1 MFDWFSNNIGNIVSV
16 IGMFAVGIGFLYS
29 MKDKID
35 NMSTRLLV
43 LEGELKKLID
53 VLIAQGRQEERISAL
68 DQRMVAQGIRLD
80 DLAKRFNNLT
90 DKNN

>member
-1 MFDWFSNNIGNIVSV
+1 MFDWVANNVGNIISI
-16 IGMFAVGIGFLYS
+16 IGMFVVGIGFLYS

-80 DLAKRFNNLT
+80 DLSKRFNNLT
-90 DKNN
+90 DKN

>member
-1 MFDWFSNNIGNIVSV
+1 MFDWFVNNVGNIISI

-53 VLIAQGRQEERISAL
+53 VLIAQGRQEERIAAL

-80 DLAKRFNNLT
+80 DLSKRFNNLT
-90 DKNN
+90 DKN

>member
-1 MFDWFSNNIGNIVSV
+1 MFDWVTNNVGNIVSI

-53 VLIAQGRQEERISAL
+53 VLIAQGRQEERIAAL

-80 DLAKRFNNLT
+80 DLSKRFNNLT
-90 DKNN
+90 DKN

>member
-1 MFDWFSNNIGNIVSV
+1 MFDWVSNNIGNIVSIV
-16 IGMFAVGIGFLYS
+16 GMFAVGIGFLYS

>member
-1 MFDWFSNNIGNIVSV
+1 MFDWVANNVGNIISI

-80 DLAKRFNNLT
+80 DLSKRFNNLT
-90 DKNN
+90 DKN

>member
-1 MFDWFSNNIGNIVSV
+1 MFDWVSNNFGNIISIV
-16 IGMFAVGIGFLYS
+16 GMFAVGIGFLYT

-80 DLAKRFNNLT
+80 ALTDRFNKQA
-90 DKNN
+90 DKD